1 MLVKTGAAAAA
12 ALVGATTVAAPAE
25 AAFVKTAI
33 SFPYVAY
40 GQDIGSYHGGIVD
53 LDTSRTGQNAVTP
66 YYAWICRRQAWQMVS
81 YPYNPDDWTFSSQS
95 PYYSSCWYLPG
106 WSYLFGDYEGG
117 YPENVK
123 IRHKYKSEHTGDDWL
138 HIGDAKINRYNA
150 GSAFI

>member
-1 MLVKTGAAAAA
+1 MTKSSPPGCSRAVPARSSMLVKTGAAAAA

-95 PYYSSCWYLPG
+95 PYYSPLCQ
-106 WSYLFGDYEGG
+106 
-117 YPENVK
+117 
-123 IRHKYKSEHTGDDWL
+123 T
-138 HIGDAKINRYNA
+138 
-150 GSAFI
+150 